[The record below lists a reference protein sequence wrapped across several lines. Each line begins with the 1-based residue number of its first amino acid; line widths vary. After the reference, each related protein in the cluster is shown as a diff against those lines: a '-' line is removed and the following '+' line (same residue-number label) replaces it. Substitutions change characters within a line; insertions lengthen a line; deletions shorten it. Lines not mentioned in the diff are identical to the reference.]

1 MEALK
6 RLNVPFERHLG
17 RFPRG
22 TPDETWLPLV
32 GEKGWVL
39 LTCDKQIRYNLLEK
53 RALAK
58 HAVREF
64 AFVSGN
70 LSGQEMA
77 GVLEA
82 ALPKIQRICRKFRP
96 PFVAAITRTGEV
108 HMRWPKKKPT

>member
-1 MEALK
+1 M
-6 RLNVPFERHLG
+6 
-17 RFPRG
+17 
-22 TPDETWLPLV
+22 PLV